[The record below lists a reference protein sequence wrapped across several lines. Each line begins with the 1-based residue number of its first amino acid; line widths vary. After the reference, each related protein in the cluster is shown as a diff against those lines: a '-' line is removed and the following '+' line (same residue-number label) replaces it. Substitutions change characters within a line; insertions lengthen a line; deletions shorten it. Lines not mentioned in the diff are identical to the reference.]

1 MNSTAAHDFLRTN
14 RRSNIH
20 LYPDDW
26 KKLPIPDVTA
36 WQQEPIIEL
45 VDQILN
51 AKRANPAVDTGE
63 QEAEIDQLVYGLYG
77 LTPEEIATVEQNSR
91 P

>member
-1 MNSTAAHDFLRTN
+1 MDKTAAHDFLRAN

-26 KKLPIPDVTA
+26 KKLPIPDVTPE
-36 WQQEPIIEL
+36 QQAPIIEL

-51 AKRANPAVDTGE
+51 AKHANPKADTTE
-63 QEAEIDQLVYGLYG
+63 QEAEIDRLVYGLYD
-77 LTPEEIATVEQNSR
+77 LTDEETKIV
-91 P
+91 

>member
-26 KKLPIPDVTA
+26 KKLPIPDVTPE
-36 WQQEPIIEL
+36 QQTPLIEL

-51 AKRANPAVDTGE
+51 DKRANPYTDVATL
-63 QEAEIDQLVYGLYG
+63 EAKLDQLVCKLYG
-77 LTPEEIATVEQNSR
+77 LPAEESASIKLA
-91 P
+91 